1 LYGNLAFDD
10 VAVEQCAEF
19 FSEILL
25 NAQRDVVEVN
35 QEGGV
40 RCMDGGLT
48 QMSARPN

>member
-1 LYGNLAFDD
+1 LYGDLAFDD
-10 VAVEQCAEF
+10 VAVEQGAKF
-19 FSEILL
+19 FREVLL

-40 RCMDGGLT
+40 RGMDGGLT